1 MQPVRELARLLL
13 PVSCPCGERD
23 VRWCARCAALL
34 AGPPVRTEH
43 GAPRLDR
50 LDGVPPVPVWA
61 LTPYTGPVRDV
72 VVHWKDRG
80 RADLDRLLAP
90 ALRRAAARIGP
101 ALVPALGGAPVAVV
115 PVPSTGAAR
124 RARSREPVAVL
135 ARAVTHGLHDAGVRA
150 RLVPALV
157 RRGAARDQ
165 VGLGARARGR
175 NLAGAVRMTR
185 RGARALGQ
193 RSVCILVDDVLTT
206 GATLAA
212 VERVLEDAGHD
223 VLGAT
228 VLAATPPPAHESG
241 IAPRSARDT
250 GEESDQNLKV

>member
-1 MQPVRELARLLL
+1 MQIVRQLGRLLL
-13 PVSCPCGERD
+13 PVACPCGELD

-34 AGPPVRTEH
+34 AGPPVRAEQ

-61 LTPYTGPVRDV
+61 LTPYAGPVRDV

-80 RADLDRLLAP
+80 RADLDHLLGP
-90 ALRRAAARIGP
+90 ALRRAAARLGP
-101 ALVPALGGAPVAVV
+101 ALSRAAHGSPGDAPLAVV

-135 ARAVTHGLHDAGVRA
+135 ARAVAVGLHDAGIPA
-150 RLVPALV
+150 RVVPALA
-157 RRGAARDQ
+157 RRGSGRDQ

-175 NLAGAVRMTR
+175 NLTGAVRMTR
-185 RGARALGQ
+185 RGGRSLGQ

-212 VERVLEDAGHD
+212 AERTLERHGHD

-228 VLAATPPPAHESG
+228 VLAATPPPRTSG
-241 IAPRSARDT
+241 QDGTASPRRTWA
-250 GEESDQNLKV
+250 EV